1 MNSDKLDETDRGI
14 LHLLQED
21 ARNYSAADIAEEVGV
36 TANTVRNRISRLQ
49 ERALLMGTFHLNYE
63 QAGYQLTVIMCC
75 TAPIP
80 KRRTLAQRAGTIDG
94 VTQVREVMTGHQNVQ
109 VIAVASE
116 SEKIT
121 EIANRLHELGLKVES
136 EELVKTNTF
145 NHSVTSTRTRLRS
158 DFDFISL

>member
-49 ERALLMGTFHLNYE
+49 ERGVIDGYVPLLNYE

-136 EELVKTNTF
+136 EELVKNEYVQPFGNFDKNT
-145 NHSVTSTRTRLRS
+145 VEE
-158 DFDFISL
+158 